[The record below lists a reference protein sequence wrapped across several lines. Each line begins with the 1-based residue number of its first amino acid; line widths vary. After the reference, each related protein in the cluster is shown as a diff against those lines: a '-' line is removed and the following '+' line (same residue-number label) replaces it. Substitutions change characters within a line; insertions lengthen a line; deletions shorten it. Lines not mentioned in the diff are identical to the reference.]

1 MLVWKYVTKLS
12 ELHSPEVYF
21 ERGLP
26 GWVGYVWTWM
36 TAVTTG
42 CLSAHGLQDELM
54 QIPELPVD
62 GVAFGGWSISGE
74 SRN

>member
-42 CLSAHGLQDELM
+42 YSVCTRAAGRAHAD
-54 QIPELPVD
+54 P
-62 GVAFGGWSISGE
+62 
-74 SRN
+74 